1 MVDTSPSL
9 LCRNYHSLGFRIL
22 SIGCEQRLSPAGPNA
37 AVFTKVT
44 RTWTTDFTAGKIWP
58 CGAIINLIFG
68 NAMEVLK
75 LLLGSNQTEMCQKK
89 EKRNVQIYNAEVFQ
103 LNMQYYL

>member
-1 MVDTSPSL
+1 
-9 LCRNYHSLGFRIL
+9 
-22 SIGCEQRLSPAGPNA
+22 
-37 AVFTKVT
+37 
-44 RTWTTDFTAGKIWP
+44 
-58 CGAIINLIFG
+58 
-68 NAMEVLK
+68 MEVLK